1 MDKSYINLLK
11 QIYEAKDLTLEPLGI
26 KFKDLSADVLTTLL
40 YPLLELE
47 YEGIKLID
55 EELDTLKLQLTYELY
70 KQYEKEDLVRVALI
84 GGEYKKIY
92 EELKE
97 KELIIEDKH
106 NLTIINNEEIF
117 LTLKYD
123 SRLLIMMS
131 RDYNVLILAYAF
143 DHIYHYNS
151 LLTKDIADNQIFLKT
166 DYNSKERLNSIPA
179 FIFNILLNS
188 LGLTHLELQFI
199 KSLKYIQNK
208 YINKVIEYA
217 NSNFVKSYV
226 DDAYLNGRRPV
237 TSVNKRFLKV
247 NNLLRD
253 YDLDLLKDLDYQKAL
268 EVYYVE

>member
-1 MDKSYINLLK
+1 M
-11 QIYEAKDLTLEPLGI
+11 
-26 KFKDLSADVLTTLL
+26 
-40 YPLLELE
+40 
-47 YEGIKLID
+47 
-55 EELDTLKLQLTYELY
+55 
-70 KQYEKEDLVRVALI
+70 
-84 GGEYKKIY
+84 
-92 EELKE
+92 
-97 KELIIEDKH
+97 
-106 NLTIINNEEIF
+106 
-117 LTLKYD
+117 
-123 SRLLIMMS
+123 LLI
-131 RDYNVLILAYAF
+131 
-143 DHIYHYNS
+143 IYHYNS

-179 FIFNILLNS
+179 FVFNILLNS

-199 KSLKYIQNK
+199 KSLKYIRNK

-217 NSNFVKSYV
+217 NTNFIKSYV